1 MINNA
6 AEHHFMHILEKNW
19 AALNITLDVKW
30 CCTNSQNYFLVLPAS
45 SWCILRVRDKI
56 TLSTKGCA
64 ISCLTFI
71 VLLYLIAKHPISHL
85 QKRLYSLRKRM
96 ILQKSYSLEVM
107 HIFLN
112 FLLSRK
118 PKEWKKKKKELWKF
132 SIYRG
137 IKSEGTSIIKVIRLL
152 IFDILKNSVAVVL
165 DSI

>member
-1 MINNA
+1 MCQIKKIKGPHYSFIAHWELIMINNA

-96 ILQKSYSLEVM
+96 ILQKDTFFVVTRTKRVKEKEEGALK
-107 HIFLN
+107 IFN
-112 FLLSRK
+112 LS
-118 PKEWKKKKKELWKF
+118 W
-132 SIYRG
+132 
-137 IKSEGTSIIKVIRLL
+137 
-152 IFDILKNSVAVVL
+152 N
-165 DSI
+165 

>member
-1 MINNA
+1 MCQIKKIKGPHYSFIAHWELIMINNA
-6 AEHHFMHILEKNW
+6 AEHHFMHILEKKNW
-19 AALNITLDVKW
+19 TALNITLDVKW

-96 ILQKSYSLEVM
+96 ILQKRYSLEVM
-107 HIFLN
+107 HIFLSFCCHAN
-112 FLLSRK
+112 QKS
-118 PKEWKKKKKELWKF
+118 KKE
-132 SIYRG
+132 
-137 IKSEGTSIIKVIRLL
+137 EGALK
-152 IFDILKNSVAVVL
+152 IFNLSWN
-165 DSI
+165 